1 MSEDITPILE
11 ATLYHS
17 FNLTLFF
24 KYFFTMKKFPVLIVC
39 IVFIIA
45 FPMFTDAQT
54 KQDSIKTRVETID
67 GNEYIGTVQEKTAD
81 KIRLKTEKLGEIT
94 ILSTDIKRISE
105 VTQAIAKDGTYWL
118 DNPQA
123 TRYFWAPNGYN
134 LKKGEGYYQNVWVFF
149 NQAVY
154 GFTDHLSAGVGVV
167 PLFLFAG
174 APTPVWITA
183 KFSLPVVENKF
194 NLGAG
199 ALVGTVIGESNTGF
213 GILYGISTIGSKDK
227 NLNIGLGWA
236 FAGGEMAKNP
246 TVNISAMIRT
256 GPKGYFITENYFIGT
271 TDEFVVMMMIGGRR
285 IIKRV
290 GLDFGAVIPIS
301 SEMDGFVVAPW
312 LGFTIPF

>member
-1 MSEDITPILE
+1 MKNLL
-11 ATLYHS
+11 AAFTLLVS
-17 FNLTLFF
+17 
-24 KYFFTMKKFPVLIVC
+24 LIVLP
-39 IVFIIA
+39 F
-45 FPMFTDAQT
+45 FSDAQT
-54 KQDSIKTRVETID
+54 QQDSIKTRVETID
-67 GNEYIGTVQEKTAD
+67 GNEYIGVIQEKTAD
-81 KIRLKTEKLGEIT
+81 KIRLKTDKLGEIT
-94 ILSTDIKRISE
+94 ILTSDIKRISE

-118 DNPQA
+118 DNPQS

-149 NQAVY
+149 NQAVF
-154 GFTDHLSAGVGVV
+154 GLTDHISAGAGVV

-174 APTPVWITA
+174 APTPAWITA
-183 KFSLPVVENKF
+183 KFSVPVVENKF

-199 ALVGTVIGESNTGF
+199 ALVGTVIGEEKTGF
-213 GILYGISTIGSKDK
+213 GILYGISTFGSKDK

-271 TDEFVVMMMIGGRR
+271 PDEFVVMMMVGGRR
-285 IIKRV
+285 IIKRT

-301 SEMDGFVVAPW
+301 SEMDGLVVAPW

>member
-1 MSEDITPILE
+1 MKNLL
-11 ATLYHS
+11 AGFTL
-17 FNLTLFF
+17 LL
-24 KYFFTMKKFPVLIVC
+24 VLIVLP
-39 IVFIIA
+39 F
-45 FPMFTDAQT
+45 FSNAQN

-67 GNEYIGTVQEKTAD
+67 GNEYIGVIQEKSAD

-94 ILSTDIKRISE
+94 ILMADIKRISE
-105 VTQAIAKDGTYWL
+105 VTQVVTKDGAYWL

-123 TRYFWAPNGYN
+123 TRYFWAPNGYK
-134 LKKGEGYYQNVWVFF
+134 LKAGEGYYQNVWVFF
-149 NQAVY
+149 NQAVF
-154 GFTDHLSAGVGVV
+154 GLTDHISAGVGVV

-174 APTPVWITA
+174 APTPAWITA
-183 KFSLPVVENKF
+183 KFSVPVVENKF

-199 ALVGTVIGESNTGF
+199 ALVGTVIGEGNSGF

-246 TVNISAMIRT
+246 TINISAMIRT

-271 TDEFVVMMMIGGRR
+271 TDKFMVMTMIGGRR
-285 IIKRV
+285 IIKRT
-290 GLDFGAVIPIS
+290 GLDFGAIVPLG
-301 SEMDGFVVAPW
+301 SEMDGLVVVPW

>member
-1 MSEDITPILE
+1 MKNLLAGFTLLVSLIILP
-11 ATLYHS
+11 
-17 FNLTLFF
+17 FF
-24 KYFFTMKKFPVLIVC
+24 S
-39 IVFIIA
+39 
-45 FPMFTDAQT
+45 DAQT

-67 GNEYIGTVQEKTAD
+67 GNEYIGIIQEKTAD
-81 KIRLKTEKLGEIT
+81 KIRLKTDKLGEIT
-94 ILSTDIKRISE
+94 ILTSDIKRISE

-134 LKKGEGYYQNVWVFF
+134 LKAGEGYYQNVWVFF
-149 NQAVY
+149 NQAVF
-154 GFTDHLSAGVGVV
+154 GLTDHISAGAGVV

-174 APTPVWITA
+174 APTPAWITA
-183 KFSLPVVENKF
+183 KFSVPVVENKF

-199 ALVGTVIGESNTGF
+199 ALVGTVIGEEKTGF
-213 GILYGISTIGSKDK
+213 GILYGISTFGSKDK
-227 NLNIGLGWA
+227 NMNIGLGWA

-246 TVNISAMIRT
+246 TVNISGMIRT

-285 IIKRV
+285 IIKRT

-301 SEMDGFVVAPW
+301 SDMDGLVVAPW

>member
-1 MSEDITPILE
+1 MKTFLSIL
-11 ATLYHS
+11 ALIIC
-17 FNLTLFF
+17 LIGI
-24 KYFFTMKKFPVLIVC
+24 PVLSG
-39 IVFIIA
+39 
-45 FPMFTDAQT
+45 AQNN
-54 KQDSIKTRVETID
+54 QDSIKYRIETID
-67 GNEYIGTVQEKTAD
+67 GNEYIGKILQRSAD
-81 KIRLKTEKLGEIT
+81 KIRIKTEKLGEIS
-94 ILSTDIKRISE
+94 ILTSDIKRISE
-105 VTQAIAKDGTYWL
+105 VTQTIAKDGTYWL
-118 DNPQA
+118 DNPQS

-134 LKKGEGYYQNVWVFF
+134 LKSGEGYYQNVWVFF

-154 GFTDHLSAGVGVV
+154 GFTDHISAGVGVV

-174 APTPVWITA
+174 APTPAWLTA
-183 KFSLPVVENKF
+183 KFSVPVAENKF

-199 ALVGTVIGESNTGF
+199 ALVGTVIGEEKTGF
-213 GILYGISTIGSKDK
+213 GILYGISTFGSKDK

-236 FAGGEMAKNP
+236 FAGGEMAENP

-271 TDEFVVMMMIGGRR
+271 PDEFVVMMMVGGRR

-301 SEMDGFVVAPW
+301 SEMEEFIVAPW

>member
-1 MSEDITPILE
+1 
-11 ATLYHS
+11 
-17 FNLTLFF
+17 
-24 KYFFTMKKFPVLIVC
+24 MKKFPVLIVC

-194 NLGAG
+194 NVGAG